1 MTSTEGQTV
10 TVTATGTVRCSE
22 TQNSRNVW
30 SKMGAR
36 QPHADAKVERDMLLV
51 ALSRCK
57 TNLAV
62 CKRRSAAFW
71 ARISAY
77 AKDEQLLCS
86 DLDGK
91 Y

>member
-1 MTSTEGQTV
+1 
-10 TVTATGTVRCSE
+10 
-22 TQNSRNVW
+22 
-30 SKMGAR
+30 MGAR

-71 ARISAY
+71 ACISAY
-77 AKDEQLLCS
+77 AEDEQLRHITQQQVWDEQHTVHNQICLQPVSVCVAE
-86 DLDGK
+86 L
-91 Y
+91 